1 MLHLAKVIN
10 RKSSGNAELQLLAYQ
25 QADTIWCVMNS
36 STPDTFTPDTLSIA
50 VSPDIVPY
58 GEGVLVLVDLSDDRK
73 IRSIQDATDWIL
85 DALAVPALLQQ
96 EVERME
102 KWRQSLTLES
112 QELARRTLEVEARLE
127 NIQAL
132 EESLRQERKQERKN

>member
-36 STPDTFTPDTLSIA
+36 STPDTLSIA
-50 VSPDIVPY
+50 VSPDMVPY